1 MKEYAKLKPLMLIP
15 LLKLVVCFLITNKIM
30 STVKLFTDD
39 ISLFFVVIDAKI
51 FADKLNKD
59 LKNISECVYK

>member
-1 MKEYAKLKPLMLIP
+1 
-15 LLKLVVCFLITNKIM
+15 M

-39 ISLFFVVIDAKI
+39 ISLFFVVTDAKI

-59 LKNISECVYK
+59 LKNISECVYKWKMSFNPDLRGDFY

>member
-15 LLKLVVCFLITNKIM
+15 LLKLVVCFSITNKII

-39 ISLFFVVIDAKI
+39 ISPIFVVIDSKI
-51 FADKLNKD
+51 FADKLNED